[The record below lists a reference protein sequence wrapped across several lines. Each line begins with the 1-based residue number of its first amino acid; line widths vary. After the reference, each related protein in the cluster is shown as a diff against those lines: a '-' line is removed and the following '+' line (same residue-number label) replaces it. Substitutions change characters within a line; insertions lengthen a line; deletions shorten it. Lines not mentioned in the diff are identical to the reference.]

1 MPSSSRNAPRRKAA
15 SANGKRVKLATG
27 LLAATAVITPTL
39 TALPGGTAHAS
50 VSSQVTATKVT
61 TVAKVAKK
69 KKKRS
74 QAQRQK
80 IVAKVLTWAKRQ
92 KGKPYVYGAAGPN
105 AFDCSGFVG
114 YVYKK
119 AGVRL
124 PRTTGSIY
132 AGVKHKVSWKNLRV
146 GDLVFFYGGRSHVGL
161 ITKIVGKKI
170 YMTHSP
176 HTGDHVRQVLLNKY
190 RKQTFNGA
198 VRPV

>member
-1 MPSSSRNAPRRKAA
+1 MPSSSPNTSRKAA

-27 LLAATAVITPTL
+27 LLAATAVIAPAL

-69 KKKRS
+69 KKSR
-74 QAQRQK
+74 AQRQK
-80 IVAKVLTWAKRQ
+80 IVAKVLTWAKKE

-114 YVYKK
+114 YVYRK

-132 AGVKHKVSWKNLRV
+132 RGVRHKVSWKNLRV

-170 YMTHSP
+170 YMTHAP
-176 HTGDHVRQVLLNKY
+176 HSGDHVRQVLLDRY
-190 RKQTFNGA
+190 RRQSFNGA

>member
-1 MPSSSRNAPRRKAA
+1 MPSSARTTSRKAA

-27 LLAATAVITPTL
+27 LLAATAVITPAL
-39 TALPGGTAHAS
+39 TALPGATAHAS
-50 VSSQVTATKVT
+50 VSSQVAPMKVT
-61 TVAKVAKK
+61 TVAAVAKK
-69 KKKRS
+69 KKKKS
-74 QAQRQK
+74 WAQRQK
-80 IVAKVLTWAKRQ
+80 TVAKVLTWAKKQ

-119 AGVRL
+119 AGVKL

-132 AGVKHKVSWKNLRV
+132 RSVRHKVAWKNLLV
-146 GDLVFFYGGRSHVGL
+146 GDLVFFYGGRSHMGL

-170 YMTHSP
+170 YMTHAP
-176 HTGDHVRQVLLNKY
+176 HSGDHVRTVLLNKY

>member
-1 MPSSSRNAPRRKAA
+1 MPSSPRKTLRQTA

-27 LLAATAVITPTL
+27 LLAATAVITPTF
-39 TALPGGTAHAS
+39 TALPGGTAHAT
-50 VSSQVTATKVT
+50 VSSQVTAPKVT

-69 KKKRS
+69 KKS
-74 QAQRQK
+74 WAARQK
-80 IVAKVLTWAKRQ
+80 VVAKVLTWAKKE

-132 AGVKHKVSWKNLRV
+132 RAVGHKVSWKNLLV

-170 YMTHSP
+170 YMTHAP
-176 HTGDHVRQVLLNKY
+176 HSGDHVRQVLLDRY
-190 RKQTFNGA
+190 RKASFNGA
-198 VRPV
+198 VRPF

>member
-1 MPSSSRNAPRRKAA
+1 MPSSPRKSLRQTA

-39 TALPGGTAHAS
+39 TALPGGTAHAT

-69 KKKRS
+69 KKKS
-74 QAQRQK
+74 WAARQK
-80 IVAKVLTWAKRQ
+80 VVAKVLVWAKKE

-119 AGVRL
+119 AGVKL

-132 AGVKHKVSWKNLRV
+132 RAVGHKVAWKNLLV
-146 GDLVFFYGGRSHVGL
+146 GDLVFFYGGRSHMGL

-170 YMTHSP
+170 YMTHAP
-176 HTGDHVRQVLLNKY
+176 HSGDHVRQVLLDRY
-190 RKQTFNGA
+190 RKQSFNGA
-198 VRPV
+198 VRPF